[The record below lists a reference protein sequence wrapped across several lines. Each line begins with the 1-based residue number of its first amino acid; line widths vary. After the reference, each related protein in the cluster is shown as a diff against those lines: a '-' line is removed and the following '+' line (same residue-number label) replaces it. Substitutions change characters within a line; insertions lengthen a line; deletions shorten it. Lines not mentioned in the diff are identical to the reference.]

1 MAVKNKK
8 CKQSSKQFKYER
20 RLAKQRVDADQVRN
34 GKLGAASPARRIDP
48 VTGETIGLAERVQIK
63 HRRLSRKPALRV
75 IAQAG
80 RSGACAASLAENES
94 AGMAVGVALVAR
106 GDAAVTRNNRFIL
119 KRLEKKTI
127 AASINWDE
135 GRSQDPRRGQKTAFG
150 MIEPP
155 PLPPRPKI
163 KPYLEKGLAEISAT
177 RGAANE

>member
-1 MAVKNKK
+1 
-8 CKQSSKQFKYER
+8 
-20 RLAKQRVDADQVRN
+20 
-34 GKLGAASPARRIDP
+34 
-48 VTGETIGLAERVQIK
+48 
-63 HRRLSRKPALRV
+63 
-75 IAQAG
+75 
-80 RSGACAASLAENES
+80 
-94 AGMAVGVALVAR
+94 MAVGVALVAR

-135 GRSQDPRRGQKTAFG
+135 GRGQDPRSLG
-150 MIEPP
+150 MIEPR